1 MLRFDL
7 TSIAAAISFFV
18 CAILFVKDYLSFI
31 DFCHLLLM
39 LEGIVFLSG
48 ALSSS
53 YVDSGPLVELEKRET
68 DSFIRLNRPRYIVG
82 LLFFFAGSFANHFR

>member
-1 MLRFDL
+1 MFKFDL
-7 TSIAAAISFFV
+7 TSIAASISFFV
-18 CAILFVKDYLSFI
+18 CALLFVKDYLPFI

-53 YVDSGPLVELEKRET
+53 NGDIDPMIELEKKET